1 MADPTFLE
9 GPRDEGKRTRLE
21 DAAGHSQPADTVVE
35 GVYPA
40 RASVH
45 AGFQPLPPTLVDAG
59 YQLVRQ
65 LGTGAEATVWLCTDG
80 SDREVAV
87 KVYFRTPTYVFELNS
102 TDYQRHFSP
111 TWVVHVFERGC
122 DQVPGGEMYYEVMEY
137 CSHGTLEELVGDR
150 GCSDELATDILAR
163 LTWCIKS
170 LHGDRRN
177 VVHGDIKPRNVL
189 VRNPSGPELVLA
201 DFGLAIDLGERSNL
215 SNNGQGT
222 TAYNAPEIMRIK
234 GAPADWWSL
243 GMVMYTMLVGRGYYQ
258 LDQDHWANQRA
269 IEADLISHEISL
281 AEVEKLDMPLQ
292 QRNRWMMLLGGL
304 LTRDPDGRWDA
315 TEIETWLVGGSPPV
329 YRSLETPTDQPVGAP
344 ASGRPAEPF
353 AFAGVGEFWSAAEL
367 GGAMAKQPRDAA
379 RMLTGK
385 GTDRL
390 VEWLRDTVHAADDY
404 SELADHRWDPD
415 AKVTYFV
422 ARLAPNAPLSFRS
435 RPIGTPA
442 EIRRL
447 VQDGDTDT
455 IDALYQAELLASLA
469 NPGPR
474 SGYRM
479 IEANWHD
486 IVDRAI
492 ETARAR
498 GIPLSDV
505 ASTHIRRQALLLA
518 ASDATV
524 AEHYVTDVR
533 RRLAAQGPQA
543 TKLTGLPDCAPTQ
556 VSDGYVERSPGAHV
570 AYRRDR

>member
-9 GPRDEGKRTRLE
+9 GPRDDGKRTHLE
-21 DAAGHSQPADTVVE
+21 EGARQSRPAETVIE
-35 GVYPA
+35 GVHMAP
-40 RASVH
+40 ASVH
-45 AGFQPLPPTLVDAG
+45 GGFQPLPPTLVDAG
-59 YQLVRQ
+59 YQLVRR
-65 LGTGAEATVWLCTDG
+65 LGTGAEATVWLCTDASG
-80 SDREVAV
+80 REVAV

-102 TDYQRHFSP
+102 DDYQQHFSP
-111 TWVVHVFERGC
+111 AWVVQIFERGC
-122 DQVPGGEMYYEVMEY
+122 DQVPGGEMYYEIMEY
-137 CSHGTLEELVGDR
+137 CSHGTLEELVGEQVCTDT
-150 GCSDELATDILAR
+150 LATHIVAR

-170 LHGDRRN
+170 LHGDRHK

-189 VRNPSGPELVLA
+189 VRDPAGPELVLA

-222 TAYNAPEIMRIK
+222 TAYNAPEIMRVK

-269 IEADLISHEISL
+269 IEADLISHDISL
-281 AEVEKLDMPLQ
+281 AEIEKLEMPAP

-304 LTRDPDGRWDA
+304 LTRDPDSRWDA
-315 TEIETWLVGGSPPV
+315 TEIESWLAGGSPPV
-329 YRSLETPTDQPVGAP
+329 YRPLEAPVADTVVPQGG
-344 ASGRPAEPF
+344 SRPAEPF
-353 AFAGVGEFWSAAEL
+353 AFAGVGEFWSAPEL
-367 GGAMAKQPRDAA
+367 GDAMAKQPRDAA
-379 RMLTGK
+379 RMLSGK

-390 VEWLRDTVHAADDY
+390 AEWLQNIVRTGDDY
-404 SELADHRWDPD
+404 RELADHHWDPD

-422 ARLAPNAPLSFRS
+422 ATLAPNTPLTFRS

-442 EIRRL
+442 DLRRL

-455 IDALYQAELLASLA
+455 IDALYQADLLPSLA
-469 NPGPR
+469 NAGPR

-479 IEANWHD
+479 IDANWHD
-486 IVDRAI
+486 IVDRAT
-492 ETARAR
+492 EAARAR

-524 AEHYVTDVR
+524 ADHYVTDVR

-543 TKLTGLPDCAPTQ
+543 NEVDWFARLRADAGL
-556 VSDGYVERSPGAHV
+556 
-570 AYRRDR
+570 

>member
-1 MADPTFLE
+1 VADPTFLD
-9 GPRDEGKRTRLE
+9 GQPDDGKRTHLE
-21 DAAGHSQPADTVVE
+21 QGARHSRPADTVME
-35 GVYPA
+35 GVHVTP
-40 RASVH
+40 ASVH

-59 YQLVRQ
+59 YRLVRQ

-80 SDREVAV
+80 SGGEVAV

-102 TDYQRHFSP
+102 ADYQQHFSP
-111 TWVVHVFERGC
+111 AWVVQIFERGC

-137 CSHGTLEELVGDR
+137 CSHGTLEELVGAR
-150 GCSDELATDILAR
+150 VCSDDLATHILAK
-163 LTWCIKS
+163 LAWCIKS

-189 VRNPSGPELVLA
+189 VRDPSGPELILA

-269 IEADLISHEISL
+269 IEADLISRDISL
-281 AEVEKLDMPLQ
+281 AGIEKLEMPTG
-292 QRNRWMMLLGGL
+292 QRNRWMMLFGGL
-304 LTRDPDGRWDA
+304 LTRDPDSRWDA
-315 TEIETWLVGGSPPV
+315 TQIEAWLAGGSPPV
-329 YRSLETPTDQPVGAP
+329 YRPLDAAVADP
-344 ASGRPAEPF
+344 AASADGGRHAEPF
-353 AFAGVGEFWSAAEL
+353 AFAGVGEFRSAAEL
-367 GGAMAKQPRDAA
+367 GGAMAAQPRDAA
-379 RMLTGK
+379 RMLSGK

-390 VEWLRDTVHAADDY
+390 VEWLRNTARTGDDY

-422 ARLAPNAPLSFRS
+422 AALAPNAPLTFRS
-435 RPIGTPA
+435 RPIATPA
-442 EIRRL
+442 DIRRL
-447 VQDGDTDT
+447 VQDGDNDT
-455 IDALYQAELLASLA
+455 VDALYQADLLPSLA
-469 NPGPR
+469 NGGPR

-486 IVDRAI
+486 IVDRAT
-492 ETARAR
+492 EASRAR
-498 GIPLSDV
+498 GIPLSDA
-505 ASTHIRRQALLLA
+505 ASAHICRQALLLA

-524 AEHYVTDVR
+524 AEHYVTEVR
-533 RRLAAQGPQA
+533 RRITALGPQA
-543 TKLTGLPDCAPTQ
+543 NEVDWFARLRADAGL
-556 VSDGYVERSPGAHV
+556 
-570 AYRRDR
+570 